1 MTIRSCT
8 GIKKYICG
16 YLLYIAVCIALSL
29 PLSFQVS
36 AAGTDDLET
45 RIEKLEK
52 ELNDLKLLLQQQK
65 DTKAEKAKEEA
76 GRQKM
81 ESPVISS
88 FKFKPYGYIKL
99 DVSYDDSR
107 TNYGNYILYVPSEST
122 NRNDN
127 EFSMTARQT
136 RFGIDIIAPAIDDW
150 TSQAKVEI
158 DFYGDGAAVHE
169 NKPEILLRQAYLS
182 FNKGNWSVLAGHTF
196 DMFSPL
202 NPATLN
208 YIVGWSAGNIG
219 YRRPQIQVT
228 YNNLINER
236 NRLITGLSIART
248 AGLINEDVD
257 ADSQNDGEESG
268 TPAVEARIAF
278 ATKTFTEKES
288 VFGISGHY
296 GKEEVNW
303 AGGRHGLKSWSVNFD
318 YDIPV
323 TGKLSIKGEI
333 FKGANLDDYF
343 GGSLQGVNT
352 TTRDVISSM
361 GEWTQVSY
369 KLNDKWQYNAGFGID
384 NPSDEDLSPGMRAKN
399 GFIYIN
405 SQYKIIPPLTI
416 GLEYSHWKTEYVGM
430 SDGTDNRFQ
439 TSFIFTW

>member
-1 MTIRSCT
+1 MIIRS
-8 GIKKYICG
+8 GIDIKNTVYRYLSYVAICS
-16 YLLYIAVCIALSL
+16 ALILFTSL
-29 PLSFQVS
+29 PIS
-36 AAGTDDLET
+36 AAGTDDLEM

-65 DTKAEKAKEEA
+65 EAKGAKEEA
-76 GRQKM
+76 DKPKT
-81 ESPVISS
+81 ESPVVSS

-99 DVSYDDSR
+99 DAAYDDSR

-136 RFGIDIIAPAIDDW
+136 RLGIDIIAPAADW
-150 TSQAKVEI
+150 TAQGKIEI

-169 NKPEILLRQAYLS
+169 NKPEVLLRHAYLS
-182 FNKGNWSVLAGHTF
+182 FNKGNWSILAGQTS
-196 DMFSPL
+196 DIFSPL
-202 NPATLN
+202 NPYTLN

-219 YRRPQIQVT
+219 YRRPQIQIN
-228 YNNLINER
+228 YNNRINER
-236 NRLITGLSIART
+236 NRLITGLSMARST
-248 AGLINEDVD
+248 GTINEDLD

-268 TPAVEARIAF
+268 MPTIEARIAL
-278 ATKTFTEKES
+278 ATKSFTEKES
-288 VFGISGHY
+288 VFGLSGHY

-303 AGGRHGLKSWSVNFD
+303 AAGRHGLKSWSINFD
-318 YDIPV
+318 YDIPL
-323 TGKLSIKGEI
+323 TANLSIKGEI
-333 FKGANLDDYF
+333 FRGVNLDDFF

-352 TTRDVISSM
+352 VTHDVISAM
-361 GEWTQVSY
+361 GEWAQLSY

-384 NPSDEDLSPGMRAKN
+384 NPSDEDLNPGMRSKN

-405 SQYKIIPPLTI
+405 SQYKITAPLSI
-416 GLEYSHWKTEYVGM
+416 GFEYSHWKTEYVGM

-439 TSFIFTW
+439 TSFIYSW